1 MLEYFPLLVF
11 GGGHRLQ
18 EKGADGGG
26 GGAFVSGYVV
36 LNKISEHI
44 WVNSNFSSFQGYVQ
58 EYGNIIDNDI
68 FSVESNN
75 V

>member
-1 MLEYFPLLVF
+1 MLEYFPLLFF

-26 GGAFVSGYVV
+26 GPFASEYLV
-36 LNKISEHI
+36 LNKISGHK

-68 FSVESNN
+68 VFS
-75 V
+75 